1 MRPKTT
7 IKIVKSGRACRNSEM
22 EKGKPL
28 GFETNVQ
35 SDQVARNWLEMATTD
50 KTLTVILL
58 TEKC

>member
-1 MRPKTT
+1 
-7 IKIVKSGRACRNSEM
+7 M

-58 TEKC
+58 TEKCWIKRSKKAQLQKQCHY